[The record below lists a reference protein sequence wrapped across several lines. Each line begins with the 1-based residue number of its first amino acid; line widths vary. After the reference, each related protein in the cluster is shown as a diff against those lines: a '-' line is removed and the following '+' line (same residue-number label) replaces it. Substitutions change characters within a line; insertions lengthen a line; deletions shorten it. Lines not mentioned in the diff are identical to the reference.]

1 MTYYIK
7 ADKFFYPYEVK
18 TGGFLQITDGKFG
31 KWTADA
37 PAGADI
43 LDYSGQSIAP
53 SGRHTHSRFW
63 WSRY

>member
-1 MTYYIK
+1 MIYYIK

-37 PAGADI
+37 PVSSQQ
-43 LDYSGQSIAP
+43 L
-53 SGRHTHSRFW
+53 
-63 WSRY
+63 